1 MGILG
6 VTGDLDTG
14 LGVEGAWEWLETVW
28 KKMDVEDLETVTTDH
43 SFKDFAEKGGKEMG
57 LYMVKEMG
65 SREVLF
71 YYGKLYTCIRIE
83 RII

>member
-1 MGILG
+1 
-6 VTGDLDTG
+6 
-14 LGVEGAWEWLETVW
+14 
-28 KKMDVEDLETVTTDH
+28 MDVEDLETVTTDH